1 MKKWI
6 GIITIMGMIFLLAAC
21 GSTSGEAEEPEA
33 APEETTEE
41 TAEESEEEGTG
52 IANPWSEAASLEEAA
67 EGADIDGFYITEV
80 ITISLGDVKP
90 DSFRY
95 MDGLAETTVEFPAVE
110 MTIRKGKSDV
120 ATEGD
125 ISGDYNTYANEWTQN
140 VKGLELKCFGNREG
154 DATKTIWTVDDYCY
168 SITVQGLGGD
178 EDYGLSPDDLNSLIN
193 GIQ

>member
-1 MKKWI
+1 
-6 GIITIMGMIFLLAAC
+6 
-21 GSTSGEAEEPEA
+21 
-33 APEETTEE
+33 
-41 TAEESEEEGTG
+41 
-52 IANPWSEAASLEEAA
+52 
-67 EGADIDGFYITEV
+67 
-80 ITISLGDVKP
+80 
-90 DSFRY
+90 